1 MAKPFAAGGAF
12 ALTLMALTGCQGPT
26 GADADRR
33 ALPAGCGLLDQQTLT
48 GLLGPHVTA
57 SLDGNGRRLRE
68 HKEPLVCTTTATD
81 GSGHVRVAAHHHPE
95 PMDLPFHDCDAGR
108 VYAGTPSRYAPAC
121 QQTEGTG
128 GRTTL
133 LARWGEYVVRVTI
146 RRSDQNWGG
155 DAEAALE
162 LSRQLATRLRL
173 SP

>member
-1 MAKPFAAGGAF
+1 MLKPSAAGGAL
-12 ALTLMALTGCQGPT
+12 ALTVMVIAGCQGST
-26 GADADRR
+26 GPDAPKE
-33 ALPAGCGLLDQQTLT
+33 LPAGCGLVDRQAVIA
-48 GLLGPHVTA
+48 LLGPHVIATLHGSA
-57 SLDGNGRRLRE
+57 RRLRE
-68 HKEPLVCTTTATD
+68 HKEPVACTTSAAD
-81 GSGHVRVAAHHHPE
+81 GSDRFVRVTAQHHPD
-95 PMDLPFHDCDAGR
+95 PMDLPFRDCDAGR

-133 LARWGEYVVRVTI
+133 LARWGDYVVRVTI

-173 SP
+173 PS